1 MQSVRSGSIPGGRS
15 LHIELGRLALS
26 ALAFLAL
33 AFLALTAC
41 KPPVPVPEAR
51 AKAPQLEQQAKGRP
65 ELAPTFRL
73 ENLAGDWVD
82 LEDLRGKT
90 VVIDFW
96 ATWCAP
102 CRDQVP
108 VLNAFFDAHRDGNVA
123 VLGISADTSWP
134 ETIRA
139 WTQENDVR
147 YPVLLGSIE
156 LVEQYV
162 EAGAA
167 PRLPFLVIVGPGGT
181 IDSRHFGSIEKA
193 DLEAG
198 LASSGG

>member
-1 MQSVRSGSIPGGRS
+1 VGRS
-15 LHIELGRLALS
+15 LRIELLLLALS
-26 ALAFLAL
+26 ALAFLAPM
-33 AFLALTAC
+33 AC
-41 KPPVPVPEAR
+41 KQSGPIPEAPEM
-51 AKAPQLEQQAKGRP
+51 APELEQGPEGAARR

-73 ENLAGDWVD
+73 ENLAGEWVD
-82 LEDLRGKT
+82 LGDLRGKT

-108 VLNAFFDAHRDGNVA
+108 VLNAFYDAHRDGNVA
-123 VLGISADTSWP
+123 VLGISAETAWP
-134 ETIRA
+134 DTIRA
-139 WTQENDVR
+139 WTRENDVR

-181 IDSRHFGSIEKA
+181 IDSRHFGSIERA

-198 LASSGG
+198 LAASDG